1 MKLKLK
7 NNELAKISEK
17 DNKHIRHRAVKGAV
31 RRTLRNAE
39 RRTAESGERR

>member
-7 NNELAKISEK
+7 NNDLAKISEK

-39 RRTAESGERR
+39 RRTADPWNR